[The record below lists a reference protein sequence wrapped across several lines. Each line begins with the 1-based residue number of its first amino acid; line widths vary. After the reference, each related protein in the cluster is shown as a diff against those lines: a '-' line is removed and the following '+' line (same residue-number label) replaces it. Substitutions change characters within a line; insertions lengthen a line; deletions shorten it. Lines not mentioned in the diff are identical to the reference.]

1 MDEGSDQRI
10 RVALKRKGAASRG
23 ADGSIVYFQRRP
35 IVTSTGATTLLE
47 QAMRSM
53 TKTDAA
59 FEELRRLIYAG
70 RLRPGQRLP
79 VSELIEMLDM
89 SPTPIREALRLLQ
102 AAGLVVH
109 EPHHGM
115 MVRTYSGGYDDEIYD
130 VRLALE
136 PLAAEKAAQNASADQ
151 LVAIQR
157 GYDQMRTLANSP
169 SRTKGAL
176 QKITDAHAALFKAI
190 FAAANSAVL
199 ADFIL
204 QLRTGPTSS
213 HPMHQ
218 WEDTLDEQAELVAAI
233 VERDG
238 KRARKAM
245 SAYLA
250 HVRKLAVA
258 LADKISEARAAPV
271 V

>member
-1 MDEGSDQRI
+1 
-10 RVALKRKGAASRG
+10 
-23 ADGSIVYFQRRP
+23 
-35 IVTSTGATTLLE
+35 
-47 QAMRSM
+47 MRSL

-79 VSELIEMLDM
+79 VSELIDMLDM

-115 MVRTYSGGYDDEIYD
+115 MVRTYSGAQDQEIYD
-130 VRLALE
+130 LRGALE
-136 PLAAEKAAQNASADQ
+136 PLAAEKAAQNATPEQ
-151 LVAIQR
+151 RTAIER
-157 GYDQMRTLANSP
+157 AYNQMRTLTNSP

-176 QKITDAHAALFKAI
+176 QKITAAHGALFKAI
-190 FAAANSAVL
+190 FEAANSSQL
-199 ADFIL
+199 ADFIT
-204 QLRTGPTSS
+204 QLRAGPQINN
-213 HPMHQ
+213 PMHQ

-233 VERDG
+233 LASDE

-245 SAYLA
+245 SAYLV
-250 HVRKLAVA
+250 HVRKLSAA
-258 LADKISEARAAPV
+258 LADKISEARATPTEGANR
-271 V
+271 